1 MKLEEVRLERDNV
14 LNEKN
19 SREEN
24 EKKRMDMAQ
33 ADIQVE
39 RETIQAM
46 NQSLDVTNQQLKE
59 KLADEITHRLVS
71 GSSIVN

>member
-1 MKLEEVRLERDNV
+1 MKLEEVRLERDNL

-19 SREEN
+19 SREEH

-71 GSSIVN
+71 